1 MNLLDPWQGVPP
13 CDLVFL
19 RNVLIYFDVATRA
32 ALLAKM
38 RPAVRPDGALFLGGA
53 ETMLG
58 VCDSYERLEGVGCC
72 YYRPRAGPA
81 VKRR

>member
-1 MNLLDPWQGVPP
+1 
-13 CDLVFL
+13 
-19 RNVLIYFDVATRA
+19 
-32 ALLAKM
+32 M

-58 VCDSYERLEGVGCC
+58 VCDSYDRLEGVGGC